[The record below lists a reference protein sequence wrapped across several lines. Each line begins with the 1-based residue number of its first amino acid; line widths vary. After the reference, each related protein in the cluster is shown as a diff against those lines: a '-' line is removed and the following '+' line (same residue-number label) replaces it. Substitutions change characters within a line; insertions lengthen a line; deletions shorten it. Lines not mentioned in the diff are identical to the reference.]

1 MKSNY
6 LTNNLNKYNNSS
18 ERYKINSYNSYKQRE
33 EKNINDFQNHYI
45 KLYIEKLYS
54 YLSL

>member
-1 MKSNY
+1 MKANY